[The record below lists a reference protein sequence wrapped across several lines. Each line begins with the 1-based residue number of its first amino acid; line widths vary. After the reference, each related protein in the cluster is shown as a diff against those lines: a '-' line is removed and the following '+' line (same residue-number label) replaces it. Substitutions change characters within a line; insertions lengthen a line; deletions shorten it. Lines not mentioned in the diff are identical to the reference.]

1 MTAACYLE
9 AKWAIM
15 THDLYMVQ
23 PVSLR
28 PCVWWSQ
35 SQVGMKRDLVSTQAP
50 SPNQGKRTPQ
60 SASG

>member
-1 MTAACYLE
+1 MLE
-9 AKWAIM
+9 AKWAKV

-28 PCVWWSQ
+28 PCVCWSQ

-50 SPNQGKRTPQ
+50 LP
-60 SASG
+60 